1 MQTVVIDIEED
12 DFRRAEKRGPLG
24 GEEPDRARS
33 DDGRRAAAFEIVA
46 EDAVAADGRRLQKRG
61 LLETAFGAEFH
72 GVAGG
77 DDDVFRHA
85 AEDARTDER
94 IVFAE
99 GEVAE
104 GAVRAVEAWDERRAD
119 DVVADGDVFHIIR
132 DFNDFA

>member
-1 MQTVVIDIEED
+1 M
-12 DFRRAEKRGPLG
+12 
-24 GEEPDRARS
+24 
-33 DDGRRAAAFEIVA
+33 DGSS
-46 EDAVAADGRRLQKRG
+46 
-61 LLETAFGAEFH
+61 AEFH

-85 AEDARTDER
+85 AENARPDER
-94 IVFAE
+94 VVFAE

-104 GAVRAVEAWDERRAD
+104 SAVRAVEAWDERRAD